1 MPIIGVVASSILKA
15 SSSFDSIATVTA
27 SGGETSL
34 DFTSIPSTYKYL
46 QIRGR
51 ARANAGGTS
60 TLSIY
65 MQFNADTGS
74 NYVRQI
80 FSGGGGGI
88 SDVTGADSSGINI
101 RIFGSVMNTN
111 ANTNDSAVSLITIY
125 DYASTAK
132 RKSVNYF
139 AGSNNDSTSTIY
151 RSVAGGGVW
160 NSTSA
165 ITSIKLEGE
174 QPYAAGST
182 FSLYGIK

>member
-1 MPIIGVVASSILKA
+1 
-15 SSSFDSIATVTA
+15 
-27 SGGETSL
+27 
-34 DFTSIPSTYKYL
+34 
-46 QIRGR
+46 
-51 ARANAGGTS
+51 
-60 TLSIY
+60 
-65 MQFNADTGS
+65 
-74 NYVRQI
+74 
-80 FSGGGGGI
+80 
-88 SDVTGADSSGINI
+88 
-101 RIFGSVMNTN
+101 MNTN